1 MLQQMIKDTREK
13 LGRALESAK
22 ALGKE
27 TREAPDDSAK
37 REAFE
42 KAAGEVT
49 KLTGQLRSL
58 EQQAE
63 VERQAEEWNRPAGPF
78 QHRGGERPTMEQLR
92 LTRLI
97 GQSPLARYGIPTT
110 EEFKAVHREA
120 FYVWVKSGNAE
131 AVKVLQELG
140 KLGPA
145 EVHALL
151 GTQGDLGGFLIPED
165 FRAEVI
171 KDLAAMAVVRGLAR
185 VIPTSSSVLVMPAI
199 QSRSATERNYSSG
212 YTGAWKP
219 EGYVTGGTA
228 PPTQDQPKFGQERI
242 PVHVWQPDAIEVSTE
257 LMADSAAPLD
267 TILAEVIAET
277 RALDEDAA
285 FINGTGV
292 GQPRGL
298 LHANSSIIEV
308 ISGTDALVTY
318 AGLVDVFAAVPAQ
331 YRQNSRWMMNSATF
345 AQILK
350 LVDTQQRP
358 IFTPNE
364 IPGNLWTRPMVFSE
378 FMPDPAEAS
387 KSILLGDFRYYGI
400 ADRQELRLQR
410 LLERFAPN
418 IGILPTARLGGQ
430 VLRPAA
436 FRILALKN

>member
-1 MLQQMIKDTREK
+1 MLQAMIKDKREK
-13 LGRALESAK
+13 LGRALHEAK
-22 ALGKE
+22 ALGVA
-27 TREAPDDSAK
+27 TREAPDDAAK

-42 KAAGEVT
+42 KAAADCA
-49 KLTGQLRSL
+49 KLTTELRSL

-63 VERQAEEWNRPAGPF
+63 VERQAEEWARPANPF
-78 QHRGGERPTMEQLR
+78 QHRRADSPTREALQ
-92 LTRLI
+92 LTRLL
-97 GQSPLARYGIPTT
+97 GRGPLARYGIPET
-110 EEFKAVHREA
+110 EEFRLIHREA
-120 FYVWVKSGNAE
+120 FFQWVKGGNAP
-131 AVKVLQELG
+131 AVEVLEKQG

-145 EVHALL
+145 EIHALL

-165 FRAEVI
+165 FRAEVV
-171 KDLAAMAVVRGLAR
+171 KDLAAMAVVRGIAR
-185 VIPTSSSVLVMPAI
+185 VIPTSSSVLVMPSI

-285 FINGTGV
+285 FINGSGI

-298 LHANSSIIEV
+298 LHANSNIIGV
-308 ISGTDALVTY
+308 ISGTDAAVTY
-318 AGLVDVFAAVPAQ
+318 AGLVDVFAALPAQ
-331 YRQNSRWMMNSATF
+331 YRQNSRWMMNSASF

-364 IPGNLWTRPMVFSE
+364 IPGNLWTRPMAFSE

-400 ADRQELRLQR
+400 ADRQELRMQR

-436 FRILALKN
+436 FRILTLNN